1 VNEAAGRN
9 RLELVALLLLALAAV
24 ATAWSSYQANRWNGE
39 QAKTTAKVNA
49 TRIAAAR
56 ASGLANA
63 QTQVDIATFTQWV
76 DAYAHEER
84 RLTAFYERR
93 FRKEFQPAFKA
104 WLASRPLDNPDAPLT
119 PFAMPQY
126 RLASTAE
133 ANRLDA
139 QAEVLAADARANIQR
154 SSNYVL
160 SVVLFS
166 VALFFAGVS
175 TKLSTPRLRAA
186 LLVLGCLIFVGTL
199 AWVATSPVSVSV

>member
-1 VNEAAGRN
+1 
-9 RLELVALLLLALAAV
+9 
-24 ATAWSSYQANRWNGE
+24 
-39 QAKTTAKVNA
+39 
-49 TRIAAAR
+49 
-56 ASGLANA
+56 
-63 QTQVDIATFTQWV
+63 
-76 DAYAHEER
+76 
-84 RLTAFYERR
+84 
-93 FRKEFQPAFKA
+93 
-104 WLASRPLDNPDAPLT
+104 
-119 PFAMPQY
+119 MPQY

-139 QAEVLAADARANIQR
+139 QAEVLAAGARANIQR